1 FEEMVSVLVRDAGPV
16 VGNAEIGSTAASTDC
31 HVDAA
36 LGRRRVDRV
45 VDQVGNHFSKEEG
58 IGPHLHL
65 IGRLA
70 QCELNRFRPRTW
82 PGHPECKGDELI
94 EIDRLRREAD
104 AWSCALGK
112 SPQDGGGIVCRGAR
126 SLYRLSV

>member
-1 FEEMVSVLVRDAGPV
+1 MRFEEMVPVLVRDAGSI
-16 VGNAEIGSTAASTDC
+16 VGNTEIRSTAASTDW

-36 LGRRRVDRV
+36 LGRRRVDGV

-70 QCELNRFRPRTW
+70 QSEFNRFRSGTW
-82 PGHPECKGDELI
+82 PGHPECKRDELV
-94 EIDRLRREAD
+94 EIDGLRREAD

-112 SPQDGGGIVCRGAR
+112 SPQ
-126 SLYRLSV
+126 